1 MFATRILHVID
12 LRDRDLLHRW
22 SLRQEAKTFTR
33 WSWIVVTHAGGAVV
47 TIASVVIPLA
57 TAPWPR
63 EITAR
68 VAAALTI
75 SHLLVQAIKRI
86 CNRERPALR
95 PVIRCPDRFSFPS
108 GHAAAALSVAMSYAI
123 AFPAVAGLLIGLAL
137 VVGWSRVVLG
147 VHYPGDVMA
156 GQLIA
161 TATVGS
167 LSLVLS

>member
-1 MFATRILHVID
+1 MFATRVLQVID

-22 SLRQEAKTFTR
+22 SLRHEAKALTR

-47 TIASVVIPLA
+47 TIASVLIPLL

-63 EITAR
+63 GITAR
-68 VAAALTI
+68 AAAALTI
-75 SHLLVQAIKRI
+75 SHLLVQGMKRI

-95 PVIRCPDRFSFPS
+95 PIIRCPDRFSFPS
-108 GHAAAALSVAMSYAI
+108 GHASAALAVAMSYAI
-123 AFPAVAGLLIGLAL
+123 AFPAFAGPLIGLAL

-156 GQLIA
+156 GQLVA
-161 TATVGS
+161 TAIVA
-167 LSLVLS
+167 LVSISPL